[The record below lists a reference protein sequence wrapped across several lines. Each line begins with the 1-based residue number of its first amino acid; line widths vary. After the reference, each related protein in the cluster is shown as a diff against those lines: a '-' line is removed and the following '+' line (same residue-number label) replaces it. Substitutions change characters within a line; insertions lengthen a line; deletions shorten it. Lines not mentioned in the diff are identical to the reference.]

1 MKPWQT
7 ALTLILALGANAR
20 AELTI
25 AEKGRSLYRI
35 VIATNPIPSERYAA
49 EELQRY
55 LERVGGVKL
64 FDIAE
69 QLAGNKAERFRVRVA
84 RLPIW
89 YVKLATQRVMGEA
102 RGELRR
108 RCLETARQAGISDM
122 REGGRLKDW
131 AKQMGAEK

>member
-1 MKPWQT
+1 MKTWQT
-7 ALTLILALGANAR
+7 TLTLILALGANAR

-35 VIATNPIPSERYAA
+35 VIATNAIPSERYAA

-55 LERVGGVKL
+55 LERVGGAKL
-64 FDIAE
+64 LDIAE
-69 QLAGNKAERFRVRVA
+69 QLAGNEAERFRVQVA

-102 RGELRR
+102 RGELLRR
-108 RCLETARQAGISDM
+108 FLEIARQAGISDM

>member
-20 AELTI
+20 ADLTI

-35 VIATNPIPSERYAA
+35 VIATNAIPSERYAA

-55 LERVGGVKL
+55 LERVGGAKL
-64 FDIAE
+64 LDIAE
-69 QLAGNKAERFRVRVA
+69 HHAANEAERFRVQVA

-89 YVKLATQRVMGEA
+89 YVKLATQRVTGEA

-108 RCLETARQAGISDM
+108 RFLEIARQAGISDM
-122 REGGRLKDW
+122 REGGSLKDW
-131 AKQMGAEK
+131 AKQMGAE

>member
-1 MKPWQT
+1 MKTWQT
-7 ALTLILALGANAR
+7 TLTLILALGADAR

-35 VIATNPIPSERYAA
+35 VIATNAIPSERFAA

-55 LERVGGVKL
+55 LERLGGEKL
-64 FDIAE
+64 LDEAE
-69 QLAGNKAERFRVRVA
+69 LLAGSEAERFRVQVA

-89 YVKLATQRVMGEA
+89 YVKLATHLVTGEA

-108 RCLETARQAGISDM
+108 RFLEIARQAGISDM
-122 REGGRLKDW
+122 REGGSLKDW
-131 AKQMGAEK
+131 AKQMGAE